1 MWKQVKRFFKAKDPE
16 QTKQGDSV
24 FIPPFPSHPPQIPK
38 SSRKSNPKKKIEL
51 SAKEKA
57 TAAGEPYINILSM
70 DIDPDDINSGA
81 FELDWNDKF
90 IINLIKSGY
99 KLRED
104 DSDQNIV
111 DRWFQ
116 NVCRNVALEIYEQD
130 QADPTNRDVR
140 VVRSRDI
147 GNGRTEVS

>member
-1 MWKQVKRFFKAKDPE
+1 MWNKIKELFKAKEAIDTTIPE
-16 QTKQGDSV
+16 NK
-24 FIPPFPSHPPQIPK
+24 PK
-38 SSRKSNPKKKIEL
+38 TNKPNKPKEPKKQVEL
-51 SAKEKA
+51 TPKQKA
-57 TAAGEPYINILSM
+57 TAAGEPYIAIIKVDL
-70 DIDPDDINSGA
+70 DPNDLNNGA

-99 KLRED
+99 KIRED

-130 QADPTNRDVR
+130 QADPTNRDMR
-140 VVRSRDI
+140 VVRSKDI
-147 GNGRTEVS
+147 GNGRSEIS

>member
-1 MWKQVKRFFKAKDPE
+1 MWNKLKELFKAKEAIDTTIPE
-16 QTKQGDSV
+16 NK
-24 FIPPFPSHPPQIPK
+24 PK
-38 SSRKSNPKKKIEL
+38 TNKPKEPKKQVEL
-51 SAKEKA
+51 TPKQKA
-57 TAAGEPYINILSM
+57 TAAGEPYVDILKV
-70 DIDPDDINSGA
+70 DLDPNDLNNGA

-99 KLRED
+99 KIRED

-130 QADPTNRDVR
+130 QADPTNRDMR

-147 GNGRTEVS
+147 GDGRTEVS